1 MRFLCGPRAV
11 AEGAPDGAVG
21 ICLFDGAPGAGLAG
35 AGGAAKARIQRHKY
49 APATLA
55 WDFASLAL
63 AAVVADT
70 TAYRSNSPDG
80 WTRELELN
88 VAVSDPDLWNSV
100 TQPLTGALN
109 FLTTDRWSLH
119 FVGGAQ
125 HPSTPAKVNR
135 PDVDAVTLLS
145 GGLDS
150 LIGAID
156 LAADGRSLLAV
167 SQTVRGDRS
176 TQAKFAANI
185 SGVEHLALNHNAT
198 PHRPGKETS
207 QRARSLAF
215 IAFGILA
222 ASSIARY
229 EAGNDVTLYLCENG
243 FIAIN
248 PPLTPARLG
257 SLSTRTAHP
266 QFLGAIQEVLEIIG
280 LDIAIENPYHEHT
293 KGEMLRDC
301 SQQSLLSSLAGEST
315 SCGRFQRYGYRHCGR
330 CVPCQVR
337 RAAFLKWGGAAADAT
352 EYVYSDLGRRD
363 EDHAAFDDV
372 RSVAMARASVEAD
385 GIDRWIGPS
394 LCSPYIEDPEA
405 IRAML
410 GRGVDEL
417 AELHQHLG
425 VL

>member
-1 MRFLCGPRAV
+1 MRFECGPRAV
-11 AEGAPDGAVG
+11 AEGASDGAVG
-21 ICLFDGAPGAGLAG
+21 VCLFDGSPGAGLAG
-35 AGGAAKARIQRHKY
+35 AGGAASARIRRRKF
-49 APATLA
+49 APAMLA

-70 TAYRSNSPDG
+70 TAHRSSSPDG

-88 VAVSDPDLWNSV
+88 VAVSDPDLWVRV

-119 FVGGAQ
+119 FTGGAK

-156 LAADGRSLLAV
+156 LTGGGKSLLAV

-176 TQAKFAANI
+176 TQAKFAKSI
-185 SGVEHLALNHNAT
+185 DGVEHLALNHNAIT
-198 PHRPGKETS
+198 HQHGKETS

-222 ASSIARY
+222 ASSTARY
-229 EAGNDVTLYLCENG
+229 DAGEDVTLYLCENG

-266 QFLGAIQEVLEIIG
+266 QFLGSIQEVLENVG
-280 LDIAIENPYHEHT
+280 LDIVIENPYRKHT

-301 SQQSLLSSLAGEST
+301 SDQTLLSSLAGEST
-315 SCGRFQRYGYRHCGR
+315 SCGRFQRFGYRHCGR

-337 RAAFLKWGGAAADAT
+337 RAAFLKWGAVDST
-352 EYVYSDLGRRD
+352 EYVYRDLGRRD
-363 EDHAAFDDV
+363 GDHAAFDDV
-372 RSVAMARASVEAD
+372 RSVAMAKASVDAD
-385 GIDRWIGPS
+385 GIHRWLGPS
-394 LCSPYIEDPEA
+394 LSSPHIEDREA
-405 IRAML
+405 IQAML

-417 AELHQHLG
+417 AELHRHLG
-425 VL
+425 VS

>member
-1 MRFLCGPRAV
+1 MRFECGPRAV
-11 AEGAPDGAVG
+11 AESAADGAVG

-35 AGGAAKARIQRHKY
+35 AGGAASARIRSRKL

-70 TAYRSNSPDG
+70 TAYRSSSPDG

-88 VAVSDPDLWNSV
+88 VAVSDPELWNSV

-119 FVGGAQ
+119 FTGGAQ
-125 HPSTPAKVNR
+125 HPSTPAKVHR
-135 PDVDAVTLLS
+135 PDADAVTLLS

-156 LAADGRSLLAV
+156 LTAGGQSLLAV

-176 TQAKFAANI
+176 TQSKFAASI
-185 SGVEHLALNHNAT
+185 GSGVEHLALNHNAT

-222 ASSIARY
+222 ASSTARY
-229 EAGNDVTLYLCENG
+229 YAGKDVTLYLCENG

-266 QFLGAIQEVLEIIG
+266 QFLGAIQEVLQAVG
-280 LDIAIENPYHEHT
+280 LEVVIENPFREHT

-301 SQQSLLSSLAGEST
+301 SDQPLLSSLAGEST
-315 SCGRFQRYGYRHCGR
+315 SCGRFQRFGYRHCGR

-337 RAAFLKWGGAAADAT
+337 RAAFLKWGTPDST
-352 EYVYSDLGRRD
+352 DYVYSDLGRRD

-372 RSVAMARASVEAD
+372 RSVAMARASVDAD

-394 LCSPYIEDPEA
+394 LSSPYIEDREA

-417 AELHQHLG
+417 AALHRHLG
-425 VL
+425 VS

>member
-1 MRFLCGPRAV
+1 MRFECGPRSV
-11 AEGAPDGAVG
+11 AEGAVDGAVG
-21 ICLFDGAPGAGLAG
+21 VCLFDGGASAGLAS
-35 AGGAAKARIQRHKY
+35 AGGAASTHIRRRKL
-49 APATLA
+49 APARLA

-70 TAYRSNSPDG
+70 TVYRSGSPDG
-80 WTRELELN
+80 WTRELELS

-100 TQPLTGALN
+100 TEPLTEALN
-109 FLTTDRWSLH
+109 FLTTDRWNLH
-119 FVGGAQ
+119 FTAGAQ
-125 HPSTPAKVNR
+125 HPSTPAKVHL
-135 PDVDAVTLLS
+135 PDADAVTLLS

-156 LAADGRSLLAV
+156 LTARGLSLLAV

-176 TQAKFAANI
+176 TQAKFAASI
-185 SGVEHLALNHNAT
+185 GGGLDHLALNHNAT

-222 ASSIARY
+222 ASSTARY
-229 EAGNDVTLYLCENG
+229 DTGENVTLYLCENG

-266 QFLGAIQEVLEIIG
+266 YFLGAIQEVLENVD
-280 LDIAIENPYHEHT
+280 LDIVIENPSRAHT

-301 SQQSLLSSLAGEST
+301 SDQALLSSLAGEST

-337 RAAFLKWGGAAADAT
+337 RAAFLKWGTADPT
-352 EYVYSDLGRRD
+352 DYVYSDLGRRD

-372 RSVAMARASVEAD
+372 RSVAMAKASVDAD

-394 LCSPYIEDPEA
+394 LSSRHIEDREV
-405 IRAML
+405 IRTML

-417 AELHQHLG
+417 AALHRHLG